1 MNPVKKIAAVFLSLL
16 IALSLYDSRMA
27 EAAASMQWSP
37 TQQQAVDRAT
47 ASDGV
52 LRSQLSS
59 LYRTFTDVQE
69 QLRQSDLNIN
79 AQHYKNEE
87 TKSGLTKQVK
97 MIDADKIAK
106 LEAAAKQAK
115 DKYKPLF
122 SMYTSI
128 NQQVKTANKLKN
140 KQLSS
145 ALKAQAD
152 TMKVAV
158 QIAKADIKNKEQAL
172 SAAKTKRTAA
182 QKKIRG
188 IMAQADPLRIRIKAE
203 KSTASSLN
211 KNVSPLWR
219 NVTQAVKGG
228 NGKQV
233 YNALNTLVSQLRQ
246 IQERKQRILS
256 LENQIGGILQ
266 SAKTQ
271 LASVS

>member
-27 EAAASMQWSP
+27 EAAASMQYPQPSSRRH
-37 TQQQAVDRAT
+37 RAT

-158 QIAKADIKNKEQAL
+158 KSPKRTSKTRSRRSARPKRNEPPHRRK
-172 SAAKTKRTAA
+172 SAASWRRPTRSASGSKPKKARPAA
-182 QKKIRG
+182 
-188 IMAQADPLRIRIKAE
+188 
-203 KSTASSLN
+203 
-211 KNVSPLWR
+211 
-219 NVTQAVKGG
+219 
-228 NGKQV
+228 
-233 YNALNTLVSQLRQ
+233 
-246 IQERKQRILS
+246 
-256 LENQIGGILQ
+256 
-266 SAKTQ
+266 
-271 LASVS
+271 